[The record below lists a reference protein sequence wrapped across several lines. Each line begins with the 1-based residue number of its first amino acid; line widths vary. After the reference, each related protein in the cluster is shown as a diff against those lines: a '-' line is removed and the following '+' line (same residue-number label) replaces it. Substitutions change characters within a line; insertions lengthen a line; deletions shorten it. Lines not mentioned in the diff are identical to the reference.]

1 MFRLRLNYIPYDLW
15 DSVMKILFVFL
26 FGVIVGTIGLDVT
39 LGLAKNG
46 VAKVQEAAKD
56 AAKDYK

>member
-1 MFRLRLNYIPYDLW
+1 
-15 DSVMKILFVFL
+15 MKILFVFL
-26 FGVIVGTIGLDVT
+26 FGVVVGTIGLDIT

-46 VAKVQEAAKD
+46 VAKVQEVAKD

>member
-1 MFRLRLNYIPYDLW
+1 
-15 DSVMKILFVFL
+15 MKILFVFL